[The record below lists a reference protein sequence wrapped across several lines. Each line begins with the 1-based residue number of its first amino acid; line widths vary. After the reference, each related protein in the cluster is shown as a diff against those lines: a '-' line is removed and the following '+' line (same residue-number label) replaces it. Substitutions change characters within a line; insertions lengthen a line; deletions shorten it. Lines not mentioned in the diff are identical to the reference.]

1 MRKKFTALQKEI
13 EDSKDE
19 INSLF
24 QIKKSLHEH
33 IASLEKDIA
42 GLKKEIRERDETI
55 GSTLATLTLTLN
67 PNPNPKP

>member
-55 GSTLATLTLTLN
+55 G
-67 PNPNPKP
+67 

>member
-55 GSTLATLTLTLN
+55 GSTLAH
-67 PNPNPKP
+67 PNANPKPQP

>member
-55 GSTLATLTLTLN
+55 GSTLAN
-67 PNPNPKP
+67 PNANPKP

>member
-24 QIKKSLHEH
+24 QV
-33 IASLEKDIA
+33 
-42 GLKKEIRERDETI
+42 RVRV
-55 GSTLATLTLTLN
+55 
-67 PNPNPKP
+67 